1 MKIAYITA
9 GAAGMVCGSC
19 LRDNALAA
27 ALIAAGHEVHL
38 IPIYTPTLTDEHN
51 VSENRVFLGG
61 INVYLQQH
69 FGLFRKTPGF
79 FDRLW
84 DSVPILK
91 LATRWGMQVAPDG
104 LGDLTVSM
112 LKGSDGFQHKEIQKL
127 VRWLKD
133 EISPDVI
140 NLPNSLM
147 AGLAPEIKAVLD
159 RPICCTLQGED
170 LFLQGLPE
178 PYRSESLRLIRAHS
192 EDIDAFIAVSHYCA
206 SFMSSYLGIS
216 RTKIHVVPLGINL
229 DGHSPKETDA
239 SEPFTVGYLAR
250 IAPEKGLHVLC
261 ESYRRLRQM
270 KDLPYSRLLAAGYL
284 APEHRPYLEDLQK
297 KMASWGLS
305 DQFSYRGVLDRAHK
319 IAFLQSLSVLSVPSP
334 YDEPKGI
341 YLLEA
346 MANGVPVVQPRR
358 GAFTEIIE
366 ATGAGILVDPDDPDA
381 LARGILSLWEDPA
394 RRSELG
400 RRGSEAVKKHF
411 SAEKMAQ
418 NAVAVYQNL
427 TTARDSL
434 ATPGGARPIARG

>member
-1 MKIAYITA
+1 
-9 GAAGMVCGSC
+9 MVCGSC

-38 IPIYTPTLTDEHN
+38 IPIYTPTFTDEDN

-69 FGLFRKTPGF
+69 FGLFRKTPKF

-84 DSVPILK
+84 DSLPLLK
-91 LATRWGMQVAPDG
+91 LATRWGMQVAPAG
-104 LGDLTVSM
+104 LGSLTVSM
-112 LKGSDGFQHKEIQKL
+112 LKGTDGFQRKEIRKL
-127 VRWLKD
+127 AHWLKD
-133 EISPDVI
+133 EIAPDVI

-159 RPICCTLQGED
+159 RPIFCTLQGED
-170 LFLQGLPE
+170 LFLAGLPE
-178 PYRSESLRLIRAHS
+178 PYRSESINLINAHAV
-192 EDIDAFIAVSHYCA
+192 DIEAFIAVSHYCA

-216 RTKIHVVPLGINL
+216 RAKIHVVPLGINL
-229 DGHSPKETDA
+229 DGHSPRRTDA
-239 SEPFTVGYLAR
+239 IEPFTVGYMAR

-261 ESYRRLRQM
+261 ESYRRLRQL
-270 KDLPYSRLLAAGYL
+270 KDLPYSRLLVAGYL
-284 APEHRPYLEDLQK
+284 APEHRPYLEDLTK

-305 DQFSYRGVLDRAHK
+305 DQFRYHGTLDRVQK

-366 ATGAGILVDPDDPDA
+366 ATGGGLLVDPDDPDA
-381 LARGILSLWEDPA
+381 LAHGILSLWENPA
-394 RRSELG
+394 KRNDLG
-400 RRGSEAVKKHF
+400 RRGSEAVRERF
-411 SAEKMAQ
+411 SAAKMAQ
-418 NAVAVYQNL
+418 NAVAVYQTVL
-427 TTARDSL
+427 TARDRV
-434 ATPGGARPIARG
+434 AAPGGALPLARG